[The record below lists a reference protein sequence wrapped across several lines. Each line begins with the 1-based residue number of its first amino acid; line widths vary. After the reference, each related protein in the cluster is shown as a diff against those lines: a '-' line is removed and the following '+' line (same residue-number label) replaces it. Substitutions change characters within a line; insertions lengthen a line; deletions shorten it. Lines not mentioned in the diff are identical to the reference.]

1 MEKLEHLKQQLKS
14 YQHVAI
20 AYSGGCDSHFLYT
33 IARETLGKD
42 HVFAVICTGAMM
54 ANEDIEQAKWLL
66 RDGFYEIVPIDVFEI
81 LAFRYNQKE
90 RCYFCKKN
98 IMSKVITKA
107 KKKGF
112 SFVLDGTNKDDLSV
126 YRPGRKACEELH
138 IISPLSSFTKQEI
151 RDYSKQLNIT
161 TFDKPA
167 NACLASRFPYDTL
180 LTEEKLEKV
189 DKIESLLHKK
199 GIVHVRC
206 RIHDD
211 IVRIEAERKDFEK
224 IISDQQLTENIKA
237 YGFRFVTL
245 DLNGI
250 TSGSFDQSSKR

>member
-14 YQHVAI
+14 YHKVAI

-33 IARETLGKD
+33 VAKETLGKD
-42 HVFAVICTGAMM
+42 HVLAILCSGAMM
-54 ANEDIEQAKWLL
+54 PKEDIEQAKQLL
-66 RDGFYEIVPIDVFEI
+66 CDGLYEIVPINVFEI
-81 LAFRYNQKE
+81 PEFRYNQKE

-98 IMSKVITKA
+98 IMSKIIAIA
-107 KKKGF
+107 KEKGF
-112 SFVLDGTNKDDLSV
+112 SVILDGTNKDDLSV
-126 YRPGRKACEELH
+126 YRPGRKACEQLH
-138 IISPLSSFTKQEI
+138 IISPLSSLTKQEI
-151 RDYSKQLNIT
+151 RAYSKQLNIV

-180 LTEEKLEKV
+180 LTKDKLEKV
-189 DKIESLLHKK
+189 DKIESLLHHR
-199 GIVHVRC
+199 GILHVRC

-224 IISDQQLTENIKA
+224 IISDQSLIENVKA
-237 YGFRFVTL
+237 HGFRFVTL

-250 TSGSFDQSSKR
+250 TSGSFDQSN